1 MAPSTPPSAAEQL
14 RIGAEGLVRAK
25 SDIEVA
31 AALNDAIAPF
41 LVWPYGAGPISVRE
55 LENNGDSVY
64 QAAIYTKETAE
75 EQEGTVALNASSVA
89 CVFHTAHTL
98 TIEELRAAYHRIGA
112 VKRIQ
117 RPPRTTGSYPVNDVP
132 LGIVCCI
139 DSVTSLE
146 QVAEAMM
153 EVNKTAASTE
163 WPDMIVVLRKGTV
176 NYAIQIEG
184 DKIGSDFL
192 LPNTTGSPVMPMYV
206 HVFSRGLGLHS
217 LNRLLGFLFLHLEI
231 YSPGTKLPHK
241 AVLEGT
247 SQMGMTIG
255 AYQFNLRGQ
264 LVPVPE
270 EMRTDKGAGLRN
282 LPFRIESRE
291 GKLQSHVQFIPWQ
304 EGGAIRV
311 IGKLP
316 LETFL
321 VFLGPVMK
329 GAQIIEQK
337 GARISSILPITRQD
351 FLISLQRFQSQSN
364 MIVKP
369 EQPSWIVSKMSDEGS
384 SSPFMARLFMGVLTI
399 RDRVFLERKDR
410 ESFDKPYE
418 NALTALSDARAT
430 AKEIDRLLKEHKQK
444 VSTGEAARLVGK
456 TIHVDGIDKELRK
469 NIADFAT
476 SAGRSLKTGMQ
487 ALTKALNLDI
497 GFLFK
502 EHGQFEK
509 GIVRLFLSHPERADY
524 LREARGWTER
534 LSLLRNRIEHEGWT
548 LARAGYRENN
558 GKIEMLEPEIEG
570 QTVSEFVRY
579 TLDRLCCFVEEV
591 TIYGLRTKMDPMIS
605 VAEIPRSERDPNAP
619 ERFRP
624 ALAVGGTPL
633 WKLTYHATTFDEV

>member
-1 MAPSTPPSAAEQL
+1 MA
-14 RIGAEGLVRAK
+14 
-25 SDIEVA
+25 
-31 AALNDAIAPF
+31 AP
-41 LVWPYGAGPISVRE
+41 
-55 LENNGDSVY
+55 
-64 QAAIYTKETAE
+64 T
-75 EQEGTVALNASSVA
+75 ALNAGSVA
-89 CVFHTAHTL
+89 CVFHTARTL
-98 TIEELRAAYHRIGA
+98 TVEELRTAYQRIGA
-112 VKRIQ
+112 VKRIH
-117 RPPRTTGSYPVNDVP
+117 RPPRSARSYPVNDVP

-139 DSVTSLE
+139 DSATSLE
-146 QVAEAMM
+146 QVAEDMM
-153 EVNKTAASTE
+153 EVNKTAVSTE

-176 NYAIQIEG
+176 NYAMQIEG
-184 DKIGSDFL
+184 DKIAGDFL
-192 LPNTTGSPVMPMYV
+192 LPNMAGGPVMPMYV
-206 HVFSRGLGLHS
+206 HVFCRGLGLHS

-231 YSPGTKLPHK
+231 YSPGAKLPHK
-241 AVLEGT
+241 ALLEGT
-247 SQMGMTIG
+247 SQMGMTLG
-255 AYQFNLRGQ
+255 GYQFNLRGQ

-270 EMRTDKGAGLRN
+270 EMRADKGAGLRN

-311 IGKLP
+311 VGNLP
-316 LETFL
+316 LEAFL
-321 VFLGPVMK
+321 VFLGPIMK
-329 GAQIIEQK
+329 GAQVIEQK

-384 SSPFMARLFMGVLTI
+384 SSPFMARLFMGVITI
-399 RDRVFLERKDR
+399 RDRVFLERKCR

-418 NALTALSDARAT
+418 NALTALSDARST

-444 VSTGEAARLVGK
+444 VSSGEAARLVGK

-469 NIADFAT
+469 NVADFAT

-487 ALTKALNLDI
+487 SLAKALNLDI

-502 EHGQFEK
+502 EQSQFEK
-509 GIVRLFLSHPERADY
+509 GVARLSVSHPELADY
-524 LREARGWTER
+524 LQAARAWTEK
-534 LSLLRNRIEHEGWT
+534 LSLLRNRIEHEGWR
-548 LARAGYRENN
+548 LARAGYREDR
-558 GKIEMLEPEIEG
+558 GKIEMVEPEVEG
-570 QTVSEFVRY
+570 TIVSEFTRD

-605 VAEIPRSERDPNAP
+605 VAEIPLAERDPNAP

-633 WKLTYHATTFDEV
+633 WKLTYRAEPFDKV